1 MSTEKKNHIGTY
13 VADEWYGRIVQAAD
27 QQDRSMSSFLRMAL
41 RREVY
46 RHSKSGEFVNLQID
60 KVATKEEV

>member
-13 VADEWYGRIVQAAD
+13 VSDELYGRIVQAAD

>member
-13 VADEWYGRIVQAAD
+13 VSDELYGRIVQAAD

-46 RHSKSGEFVNLQID
+46 RHSKSGEFVDLQIEEA
-60 KVATKEEV
+60 ATKEEA